1 MPFGWNHTEK
11 QCFLLRYNRV
21 NSMSLGNVLFNY
33 RLTSSDARPHLMHDF
48 TKSSITNNFFYI
60 DSINIILALL
70 EFYNLNN
77 LIYIIKIKIFIIY
90 N

>member
-1 MPFGWNHTEK
+1 MYHLMVGGCAFFDFRFSVFRFW
-11 QCFLLRYNRV
+11 
-21 NSMSLGNVLFNY
+21 SY

-48 TKSSITNNFFYI
+48 AKSSITNNFFNI
-60 DSINIILALL
+60 DPINIILALL

-77 LIYIIKIKIFIIY
+77 LIYIIKIKIFFIY